1 MLDGLGHGSPFMCW
15 ATSRPL
21 HEIVMTPSGVTV
33 HRKLCILPRR
43 PAHVLQAP
51 PGRLVILTGTLV
63 LWDGEVD
70 MPPFAGWRQIGSEGD
85 VARVRAILCG
95 TVVVIVKQDAPS
107 MLGLFD
113 RDEVIMLFDRDG
125 AVVTL

>member
-1 MLDGLGHGSPFMCW
+1 M
-15 ATSRPL
+15 
-21 HEIVMTPSGVTV
+21 
-33 HRKLCILPRR
+33 
-43 PAHVLQAP
+43 
-51 PGRLVILTGTLV
+51 ILTGTLV

-85 VARVRAILCG
+85 VARVARVRAILCG